1 MMKFQPVRR
10 ILTSH
15 EPNDTDGTSVVV
27 FDDAITLAPGA
38 SGPGGHS
45 PVYSSVG
52 LPIATAHSTTTESIA
67 NELKQATTIV
77 TPQGTNGRIVEM
89 MPGGKFGMHRTNSV
103 DYDIFVAGSAYLV
116 TPSPKGEMRTLCKAG
131 DIVVQRGTLH
141 AWEAGPEGARWFSVV
156 IAAKPVV
163 ANGLVLEEVGLD

>member
-1 MMKFQPVRR
+1 MKFQPVRR

-15 EPNDTDGTSVVV
+15 NPEDTNGTSVVV
-27 FDDAITLAPGA
+27 LDDTINLARGA
-38 SGPGGHS
+38 SGQGGHS

-52 LPIATAHSTTTESIA
+52 FPIETAHSTTRDSITNA
-67 NELKQATTIV
+67 LKQAASIV

-89 MPGGKFGMHRTNSV
+89 TPGGKFGMHRTNSV
-103 DYDIFVAGSAYLV
+103 DYDIFLAGSAYLV
-116 TPSPKGEMRTLCKAG
+116 TPSPDGEVRTLCRAG